1 MIDKNG
7 NRAKEDDGKI
17 EGEAISIIPI
27 KFPEKRLRKM
37 TLFVH

>member
-17 EGEAISIIPI
+17 EGEAISDHTD
-27 KFPEKRLRKM
+27 KVSLRRGSGK
-37 TLFVH
+37 